1 MLIKKVKIDQFKQT
15 LSDLES
21 SFDELFDTGFKFEN
35 IFFILKVIQQK
46 LTEKWPKK
54 QFFPDFEDKNY
65 LNPKNYLSFGKGF
78 LRPFR
83 CRFQVEKIP
92 LG

>member
-1 MLIKKVKIDQFKQT
+1 MNFLIPVSNLKILFYFKSYTTKTDGKMAKKAV
-15 LSDLES
+15 
-21 SFDELFDTGFKFEN
+21 
-35 IFFILKVIQQK
+35 
-46 LTEKWPKK
+46 
-54 QFFPDFEDKNY
+54 FPDFEDKNY
-65 LNPKNYLSFGKGF
+65 LNPKNYLLFGKGF